1 MPAGSLAPL
10 AQSLGLAYAAGL
22 NLYATVA
29 VVGTAERFGWISP
42 LPGPLAAL
50 SSPWIIGL
58 AALLYLIDF
67 LATLIPGV
75 ASAWDTFH
83 TLIRPPAAAAL
94 AATTVWDSNALF
106 VLAAALFGGTL
117 AVATHTTKLGVR
129 YAIDSSPEPVTNGAA
144 NVAEF
149 GVVATL
155 AIGLWHHP
163 WLALTLAIALLIALM
178 LTIRLI
184 WRTLRRVLSGHWIP
198 ARGFLQEARCVP
210 EPHTIASDDR

>member
-1 MPAGSLAPL
+1 MVTNSAAL
-10 AQSLGLAYAAGL
+10 AQALGLAYAAGL

-29 VVGTAERFGWISP
+29 VIGTAERFGWITP
-42 LPGPLAAL
+42 LPGPLAVLA
-50 SSPWIIGL
+50 SPWIIGL
-58 AALLYLIDF
+58 AVALYIIDF

-94 AATTVWDSNALF
+94 AATAVWQSNPVF
-106 VLAAALFGGTL
+106 VLAAAFLGGTL

-155 AIGLWHHP
+155 AIAVWHHP
-163 WLALTLAIALLIALM
+163 WLSLTLAIALLVALM

-184 WRTLRRVLSGHWIP
+184 WRTLRRVLSGHWMP
-198 ARGFLQEARCVP
+198 SRGLLQDPRCIP
-210 EPHTIASDDR
+210 EPDHGRSDDL

>member
-1 MPAGSLAPL
+1 MLTNSLAAL
-10 AQSLGLAYAAGL
+10 AQALGLAYAAGL

-29 VVGTAERFGWISP
+29 VIGTAERFGWIMP

-50 SSPWIIGL
+50 ASPWIIGL
-58 AALLYLIDF
+58 AIALYIIDF

-75 ASAWDTFH
+75 ASAWETFH

-94 AATTVWDSNALF
+94 AATAVWQANPAF
-106 VLAAALFGGTL
+106 VLAAALLGGTL

-129 YAIDSSPEPVTNGAA
+129 YAIDSSPEPLTNGAA

-155 AIGLWHHP
+155 AIAIWQHP
-163 WLALTLAIALLIALM
+163 WISLTLAIALLIALM

-184 WRTLRRVLSGHWIP
+184 WRTLRRVVSGHWMP
-198 ARGFLQEARCVP
+198 SRGLLQDPRCDP
-210 EPHTIASDDR
+210 EPHHVAPEDL